1 MLNWP
6 GELRGTIKQLKDPPF
21 AETDPFPT
29 TATIPYHSNELNN
42 GLEQNGTRV
51 VQPARPLTVGKRE
64 WDTLGQNGTRKVSGP
79 TVTMSAPQQS
89 RPSSVRRPAPWVF
102 YYDGD
107 CGFCLRWVNRLRRL
121 DRAGQVSWVAF
132 QSLPEPPRGVTWD
145 DLKRAAYLDPHP
157 DTGAGPLHEGFYA
170 FRQLSRRIPLLFPLA
185 PLFWLPGMGRLG
197 QPVYRWI
204 AANRYRLS
212 CRHPSVRG

>member
-1 MLNWP
+1 M
-6 GELRGTIKQLKDPPF
+6 
-21 AETDPFPT
+21 
-29 TATIPYHSNELNN
+29 
-42 GLEQNGTRV
+42 
-51 VQPARPLTVGKRE
+51 
-64 WDTLGQNGTRKVSGP
+64 
-79 TVTMSAPQQS
+79 
-89 RPSSVRRPAPWVF
+89 F
-102 YYDGD
+102 YYDGN

-121 DRAGQVSWVAF
+121 DRAGRVSWVAF
-132 QSLPEPPRGVTWD
+132 QSLPEPPRGVTWN
-145 DLKRAAYLDPHP
+145 DLKRAAYLDTRP

-212 CRHPSVRG
+212 CRRPSVRG